1 MSGEL
6 RTNKQGRDLIRS
18 FENVGLTARRDDHG
32 CWRIG
37 YGHTER
43 VSEGLS
49 ISQAQAD
56 SLFRL
61 DLERVEG
68 GVRRALRAPV
78 NRNEFSAMV
87 SLAYDV
93 GMTVF
98 EASPVLH
105 HINDGDRKAA
115 VDALIRMTP
124 GDAAQEHKVGSPSAK
139 RRTAE
144 ASLFMT
150 LPPLDAV
157 DAPVADRLE
166 RAARKLA
173 HPGPH
178 RPPKPLLNAARIG
191 VLPWLGIGILFSGL
205 AVVREVAEIA
215 DIGNLDNAVLNGL
228 IDAFVLWPRAAH
240 LAMAFVVFLAVCW
253 TSFVVLRHLK
263 D

>member
-6 RTNKQGRDLIRS
+6 RTNKQGRDLIRTY
-18 FENVGLTARRDDHG
+18 ENVGLSARQDTHG

-43 VSEGLS
+43 VSEGLT

-68 GVRRALRAPV
+68 GVRRSLRGPV
-78 NRNEFSAMV
+78 NRNEFSALV
-87 SLAYDV
+87 SFAYDV
-93 GMTVF
+93 GMGAF
-98 EASPVLH
+98 EASPVVKY
-105 HINDGDRKAA
+105 INAGDRKAT

-124 GDAAQEHKVGSPSAK
+124 GDPAQEHKIGSPSAK
-139 RRTAE
+139 RRAAE

-150 LPPLDAV
+150 VPPLDAI

-178 RPPKPLLNAARIG
+178 RTPKPLLNAARVG
-191 VLPWLGIGILFSGL
+191 VLPWLGIGVLFSGL

-215 DIGNLDNAVLNGL
+215 DIGNLDHALLNGL
-228 IDAFVLWPRAAH
+228 IDALVLWPRAAH
-240 LAMAFVVFLAVCW
+240 LAMAFIVFLAVCW